1 MQKNEQVD
9 KYEEL
14 EMYVE
19 IILYKFSFETILL
32 WKLKFSSWYSIQ
44 VLNIL
49 ILYTLFLVK
58 DIK

>member
-32 WKLKFSSWYSIQ
+32 
-44 VLNIL
+44 
-49 ILYTLFLVK
+49 
-58 DIK
+58 

>member
-32 WKLKFSSWYSIQ
+32 WKLKLSSWYSIQ

>member
-32 WKLKFSSWYSIQ
+32 SKLKFSSWYSIQ